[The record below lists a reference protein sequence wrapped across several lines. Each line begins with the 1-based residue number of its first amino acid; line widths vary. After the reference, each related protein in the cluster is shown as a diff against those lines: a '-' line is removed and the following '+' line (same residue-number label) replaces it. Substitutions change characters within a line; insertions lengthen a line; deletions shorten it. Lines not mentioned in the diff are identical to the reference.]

1 VNVHNTSESKKP
13 SEVGTQTST
22 GLTIPPLNLYRMVYC
37 QSCPEAEFC
46 KVSFEQHLLC
56 LLAKLA
62 ADRARTRQVITS
74 ANSHRV

>member
-1 VNVHNTSESKKP
+1 VTSASTARPRKP
-13 SEVGTQTST
+13 ANRNIPV
-22 GLTIPPLNLYRMVYC
+22 PPLNLYRMAYC
-37 QSCPEAEFC
+37 HNCPEAEFC

-62 ADRARTRQVITS
+62 DDLARTRQVITI